1 VYNISLDPA
10 GLVRGMTTFNG
21 FIMRR
26 TAFFISDSTGIT
38 AETLGRSLLT
48 QFQEL
53 EFDQTTIPYVNT
65 VEKAKEVLERINQAS
80 RDTKTKV
87 LVFSTLAD
95 PKMRTIFSNCD
106 CLFIDF
112 FDTFIP
118 ALEEELHSKYAEK
131 IGELHKIANFKTYDQ
146 RVAAIEFALNTDDG
160 VGINN
165 YKNADIVLIG
175 VSRCGKTP
183 TSLYL
188 ALKFGLFAANYPITD
203 EDLTIATLPKSL
215 LPHKEK
221 LFGLTITAQRL
232 HEIRQQRK
240 PKSTYASLPQCQKE
254 LSMVE
259 KIFKRANIP
268 FLNSTTF
275 SIEEIATK
283 IMTIKKIKRQRF

>member
-1 VYNISLDPA
+1 MQRV
-10 GLVRGMTTFNG
+10 V
-21 FIMRR
+21 
-26 TAFFISDSTGIT
+26 FFISDSTGIT

-65 VEKAKEVLERINQAS
+65 IEKAKEVLERINQAS
-80 RDTKTKV
+80 RDTKARV

-95 PKMRTIFSNCD
+95 PKIREILASCN

-112 FDTFIP
+112 FDAFIP
-118 ALEEELHSKYAEK
+118 PLEEELHSKYAKK

-203 EDLTIATLPKSL
+203 ENLTIATLPKDL
-215 LPHKEK
+215 EPHKDK

-232 HEIRQQRK
+232 HEIREQRK
-240 PKSTYASLPQCQKE
+240 PKSTYASLPQCQRE

-259 KIFKRANIP
+259 KIFKRSNIP

-283 IMTIKKIKRQRF
+283 IMAMKKIKRQRF

>member
-1 VYNISLDPA
+1 
-10 GLVRGMTTFNG
+10 MQ
-21 FIMRR
+21 R

-48 QFQEL
+48 QFQGL

-65 VEKAKEVLERINQAS
+65 EEKAKEVLERINQTGC
-80 RDTKTKV
+80 DTKSKV
-87 LVFSTLAD
+87 IVFSTLAD
-95 PKMRTIFSNCD
+95 PKMREILAGCN

-112 FDTFIP
+112 FDAFIP
-118 ALEEELHSKYAEK
+118 ALEKELHSKYAEK

-160 VGINN
+160 IGINN

-240 PKSTYASLPQCQKE
+240 PKSNYASLSQCQKE
-254 LSMVE
+254 LSIVE
-259 KIFKRANIP
+259 KIFKRASIP

-283 IMTIKKIKRQRF
+283 IMAMKKIKRQRF